1 MIEGTLN
8 IHWDNSDAPS
18 DTRMYKVSFEPNA
31 PAKQATSA
39 NQNGQAYKE
48 VLGDESLVDYLIQIQ
63 PAGLS
68 LDRRAER
75 AEAWVAAVHKEG
87 HHSLEKVA
95 LTDEQVQGFSAA

>member
-31 PAKQATSA
+31 PAKQNASA
-39 NQNGQAYKE
+39 IQSGQAYKE
-48 VLGDESLVDYLIQIQ
+48 VLGDEPLVDYLIQIQ
-63 PAGLS
+63 PPGLS

-87 HHSLEKVA
+87 HHSLDKIA
-95 LTDEQVQGFSAA
+95 LTEEQVQVFSAA

>member
-1 MIEGTLN
+1 
-8 IHWDNSDAPS
+8 
-18 DTRMYKVSFEPNA
+18 MYKVSFEPNA
-31 PAKQATSA
+31 PVKQDSSA
-39 NQNGQAYKE
+39 NQSGQAYKE

-63 PAGLS
+63 PQGLS

-95 LTDEQVQGFSAA
+95 LTDEQVQVFSAA

>member
-8 IHWDNSDAPS
+8 IHWENSDAPS

-31 PAKQATSA
+31 PSR
-39 NQNGQAYKE
+39 NDVQAYKE

-63 PAGLS
+63 PPGLS

-95 LTDEQVQGFSAA
+95 LTDEQVQVFSAA